1 MCRIESALN
10 GFRAEEEELGWN
22 GFGFARVGP
31 KVEGGE
37 RIVSVE
43 RHVMELTMRYMRDE
57 RSMQN

>member
-10 GFRAEEEELGWN
+10 GFRALG
-22 GFGFARVGP
+22 GGGLKRVWIRAGP
-31 KVEGGE
+31 KVGGGE

-43 RHVMELTMRYMRDE
+43 RHLMELTMRYMRDE